1 MSEHKKQ
8 TEQQLWDVLTEPVGT
23 EEPEP
28 VKKIRRKSG
37 PRFASEAPVKDVPA
51 APNRKPD
58 GFFFAC
64 MAGVAAVSVA
74 ATLLISGM
82 TGRGSGNGNTPDP
95 AATGSPTVSTTAPLP
110 GDALQALEQENAELR
125 VQVQLQKQQ
134 ITALQAQI
142 LDLTGDTG
150 SLPTDGSENDP
161 QVEAYELFNQ
171 IKEAYADFDRETLE
185 KLIPEMD
192 KRLTYLG
199 SDALLEYYTI
209 LEYVEQPSNG

>member
-8 TEQQLWDVLTEPVGT
+8 TEQQLWDVLTEPVVT

-37 PRFASEAPVKDVPA
+37 PLFASEAPVKDVPA

-95 AATGSPTVSTTAPLP
+95 AATGSPSVSTTAPLS
-110 GDALQALEQENAELR
+110 GDSLQALEQENE
-125 VQVQLQKQQ
+125 QLQEDISQLGTLESIQK
-134 ITALQAQI
+134 IAREV
-142 LDLTGDTG
+142 LDLVLPGTVFFGTGD
-150 SLPTDGSENDP
+150 
-161 QVEAYELFNQ
+161 
-171 IKEAYADFDRETLE
+171 
-185 KLIPEMD
+185 
-192 KRLTYLG
+192 
-199 SDALLEYYTI
+199 
-209 LEYVEQPSNG
+209 